1 MSAEEAEILQ
11 HLVSRYLSGA
21 RLSRAVQGQVLHIA
35 QGQQARDVASATGLS
50 YQTVRCRRA
59 RLYRTLKVSG
69 AGGVMAGLLA
79 IALERLARVEQ
90 DLRTVA

>member
-35 QGQQARDVASATGLS
+35 RGQQARDVASTTGVS
-50 YQTVRCRRA
+50 YYTVRCRRA
-59 RLYRTLKVSG
+59 RLYRTLKVNG

-79 IALERLARVEQ
+79 IALERLAQRDE
-90 DLRTVA
+90 DPRTAA